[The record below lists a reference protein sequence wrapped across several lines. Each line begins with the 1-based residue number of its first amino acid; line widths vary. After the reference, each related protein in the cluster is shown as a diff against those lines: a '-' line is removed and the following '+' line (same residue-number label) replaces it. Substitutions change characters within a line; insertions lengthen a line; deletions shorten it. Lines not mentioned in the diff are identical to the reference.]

1 MRCCKLLHPDSRTFD
16 SFLRGI
22 RVLGKKLTAMSV
34 NVDKLTDEWNQHC
47 LEYIKEEW
55 YQSDDGKSLRVD
67 YYYWSEIESIK
78 DGMGH
83 TEYST
88 ILSVVKTALFLA
100 RGNAEVE
107 RGFSDSGKTV
117 ALDRIR
123 FSEASTYNL
132 QIATDELK
140 VFGSLPHDVPVTPLF
155 IKLGQSAYRNY
166 RLHVEEER
174 KKEPEKRR
182 QEKQVEDEKKQT

>member
-1 MRCCKLLHPDSRTFD
+1 MNGTN
-16 SFLRGI
+16 I
-22 RVLGKKLTAMSV
+22 VL
-34 NVDKLTDEWNQHC
+34 

-55 YQSDDGKSLRVD
+55 YQSNDGKSLRVD
-67 YYYWSEIESIK
+67 YYYWSEIKSIK

-100 RGNAEVE
+100 HGNAEVE

-117 ALDRIR
+117 ALDRTR
-123 FSEASTYNL
+123 FSEASTCNL
-132 QIATDELK
+132 QIATDGLK
-140 VFGSLPHDVPVTPLF
+140 VFGSLPHDVPITPLF